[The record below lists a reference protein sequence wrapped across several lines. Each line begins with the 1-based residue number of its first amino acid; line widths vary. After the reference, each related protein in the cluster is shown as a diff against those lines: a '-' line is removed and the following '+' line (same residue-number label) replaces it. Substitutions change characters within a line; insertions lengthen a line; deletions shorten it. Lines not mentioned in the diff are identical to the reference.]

1 MADPVAIT
9 SAGVALASAVGTL
22 AQAWYQRKAFWDPQ
36 KEKDDLSGNVEEII
50 VDLKEASRKL
60 GCIRMDFDNE
70 VRRNKM
76 KAPSQMYLEWV
87 CSVVEIGI
95 KVEEKIAEYDNQ
107 IKEEVFFRS
116 PSYTNFR
123 KAFKMMYMKVKSLG
137 EESNQLQYKMLV
149 DLPPKHV
156 VNEEG
161 LDNNFVACEKQI
173 KVILDLLECSKVK
186 KIGILGTVGIGKTT
200 MLKYLRYYH
209 EKVAKTF
216 EIVIWLDVST
226 EGSRKNLT
234 REHLLQTI
242 VRSLKLKIGGS
253 SNTDEVTSSN
263 APEVAKRI
271 SMELLGMKFLLL
283 LNDVKECLDLSK
295 IGIPESNNGSKIILT
310 TRLRRVC
317 QPAMVEQIVK
327 MTYLSQDEA
336 WKMFQDVLKG
346 SAVLKDP
353 EIKKI
358 ARRVCIEC
366 CGLPLLIQKVA
377 STFQFKHNRTA
388 WSEGLNNWRKWPEK
402 DREGIKEI
410 YNLLKFC
417 YDDLDDEQRQKCFL
431 YGALYPEGH
440 EINADYLLECWAAE
454 NLLGGDD
461 SITTESLNYGHHV
474 LSYLKEVSLLEKG
487 ESDNQVTMHKFIK
500 HLALYI
506 AEDVP
511 DCKYMV
517 VTSKEELPKVE
528 FWKEKNRISFGD
540 NKLKELP
547 ASPNCSKLSTL
558 FLQKNP
564 SLEEIPPTFFENMK
578 ELRVLDISHTGIK
591 GLPSSLEVLEGLK
604 VLYLSDCTNLA
615 ELPSHIVAALKHLEA
630 LDIVGSGINNI
641 PPQIENLT
649 KLRRLRVSFLASQ
662 NENATQEVNFNY
674 KVISKLSILE
684 ELVINVKSPE
694 IWSDDVEENIM
705 KEVAKLKEF
714 KSLKF
719 CFPNKVVNVVEVVG
733 SQNQNLRIRVP
744 DATTLLSFIEGS
756 SWSKV
761 QDIENFEFYI
771 GCKRSEQPQLPNFE
785 EYEKYV
791 KYSGVEGRNSSIL
804 EVLAEAA
811 AFELVDNKNIK
822 QLSDKELESMNGI
835 QSCLIEGCDAIETI
849 VGTSGRVVLPS
860 LEHLFIKNLPML
872 ESILR
877 GPLQPGSLTKLT
889 TLELTG
895 CRSLVTVFPPGSIQ
909 QLCEIQR
916 LKIEKCDEIVEIIPT
931 SGAGGI
937 LLPKLEKM
945 ILLDMEKLESIC
957 VCETFWPSL
966 EELEIFKCPGLLK
979 LPFNKDNAK
988 ILKRIDADPEWWGKL
1003 QFQNDE
1009 NKEWLQKLRNLR

>member
-9 SAGVALASAVGTL
+9 SVGVALASAVGTL

-50 VDLKEASRKL
+50 VDLNEASRKL

-70 VRRNKM
+70 VRRNNM

-87 CSVVEIGI
+87 CSVVEIGL
-95 KVEEKIAEYDNQ
+95 KVEEKIAEYDKQN
-107 IKEEVFFRS
+107 KEEAFFRS
-116 PSYTNFR
+116 PTYIDFR
-123 KAFKMMYMKVKSLG
+123 EAFKKLYKKVKILG
-137 EESNQLQYKMLV
+137 EESNQLQYKMFV
-149 DLPPKHV
+149 DLLPKHI
-156 VNEEG
+156 VNKEG
-161 LDNNFVACEKQI
+161 PDNNFVACERQI
-173 KVILDLLECSKVK
+173 EEILDLLGSSKAK

-200 MLKYLRYYH
+200 MLKYLHYH
-209 EKVAKTF
+209 EKVTETF
-216 EIVIWLDVST
+216 EMVIWLDVST
-226 EGSRKNLT
+226 EGSKKNLT
-234 REHLLQTI
+234 REHLLQAI
-242 VRSLKLKIGGS
+242 ARRLKLDIG
-253 SNTDEVTSSN
+253 DSSN
-263 APEVAKRI
+263 ADEVAERI
-271 SMELLGMKFLLL
+271 SMELQGKKFLLL
-283 LNDVKECLDLSK
+283 LDDVKECLDLSK
-295 IGIPESNNGSKIILT
+295 IGIPENNNGSKIILT

-317 QPAMVEQIVK
+317 EPAMVEQIVK
-327 MTYLSQDEA
+327 MTYLLLDES

-346 SAVLKDP
+346 SGVLEDP

-358 ARRVCIEC
+358 ARRVCKEC
-366 CGLPLLIQKVA
+366 SGLPLLIQKVA
-377 STFQFKHNRTA
+377 STFKFKHNRTA

-454 NLLGGDD
+454 NLLGSDD

-487 ESDNQVTMHKFIK
+487 KIKNEVTMHKFIR

-517 VTSKEELPKVE
+517 ETSKGLREPPEVEL
-528 FWKEKNRISFGD
+528 WKGKNRISFGD
-540 NKLKELP
+540 NKLKKLP
-547 ASPNCSKLSTL
+547 ASPYCSKLSTL
-558 FLQKNP
+558 FLQKNS
-564 SLEEIPPTFFENMK
+564 SLEEIPSTFFENMT
-578 ELRVLDISHTGIK
+578 ELRVLDVSHTGIK
-591 GLPSSLEVLEGLK
+591 GVPSSLEVLEGLK
-604 VLYLSDCTNLA
+604 VLYLNDCTNLA

-649 KLRRLRVSFLASQ
+649 KLRRLRVSFSASQ

-684 ELVINVKSPE
+684 ELVNNVKSPE
-694 IWSDDVEENIM
+694 IWSDDVEKNIM
-705 KEVAKLKEF
+705 KEVATLKEF

-719 CFPNKVVNVVEVVG
+719 CFPNKVVNVLEVVG

-744 DATTLLSFIEGS
+744 DATTLFSFIEGS

-771 GCKRSEQPQLPNFE
+771 GCKRLEQPQLPNFDE
-785 EYEKYV
+785 FEKYV
-791 KYSGVEGRNSSIL
+791 KYSEVEGRNLSIL
-804 EVLAEAA
+804 EVLAGAV

-822 QLSDKELESMNGI
+822 QLSDEELESMNGI
-835 QSCLIEGCDAIETI
+835 QSCLIEDCDAIETI
-849 VGTSGRVVLPS
+849 VGTSGSVVLPS

-877 GPLQPGSLTKLT
+877 GPLQPGSLTNLT
-889 TLELTG
+889 TLELTD

-909 QLCEIQR
+909 QLREIQF

-937 LLPKLEKM
+937 LLPKLKKM
-945 ILLDMEKLESIC
+945 ILLDMEKLKSIC
-957 VCETFWPSL
+957 ASETLNWPSL
-966 EELEIFKCPGLLK
+966 QELEIFKCPGLLK

-1003 QFQNDE
+1003 LFQNDE

>member
-1 MADPVAIT
+1 MEVPVAIASVGVGAV
-9 SAGVALASAVGTL
+9 SAAGTL
-22 AQAWYQRKAFWDPQ
+22 TQAWYQRKVFWDLRME
-36 KEKDDLSGNVEEII
+36 KEDLSDNVEAII
-50 VDLKEASRKL
+50 VDLNEASRKL
-60 GCIRMDFDNE
+60 GCIRKDFENE
-70 VRRNKM
+70 VRRNIM
-76 KAPSQMYLEWV
+76 KAPTQMYLAWS
-87 CSVVEIGI
+87 CSVVEIGEEV
-95 KVEEKIAEYDNQ
+95 KVNIAKYDNLN
-107 IKEEVFFRS
+107 KDEAFFGS
-116 PSYTNFR
+116 STYKDFR
-123 KAFKMMYMKVKSLG
+123 EAFKKMYKRIKSLG

-149 DLPPKHV
+149 DLPPERV
-156 VNEEG
+156 VNKG
-161 LDNNFVACEKQI
+161 GVDNNFVACERQI
-173 KVILDLLECSKVK
+173 EEILDLLGSSKVK
-186 KIGILGTVGIGKTT
+186 KIGILGTVGIGKTA
-200 MLKYLRYYH
+200 MLKYLHCH
-209 EKVAKTF
+209 EKVDEAF
-216 EIVIWLDVST
+216 EMVIWLDVST
-226 EGSRKNLT
+226 KGSRKNLT

-242 VRSLKLKIGGS
+242 VRRLKLNI
-253 SNTDEVTSSN
+253 EASSN
-263 APEVAKRI
+263 ANEVAKRI
-271 SMELLGMKFLLL
+271 SMELQGKKFLLL
-283 LNDVKECLDLSK
+283 LDDVNECLDLSE
-295 IGIPESNNGSKIILT
+295 IGIPNSSKIVLT
-310 TRLRRVC
+310 SRLHDVC
-317 QPAMVEQIVK
+317 CRMVERIIKVP
-327 MTYLSQDEA
+327 YLSLDEA

-346 SAVLKDP
+346 SGVLKDL

-358 ARRVCIEC
+358 AKRVCKEC
-366 CGLPLLIQKVA
+366 YGLPMLIQKVA
-377 STFQFKHNRTA
+377 STFKFKDNRTA
-388 WSEGLNNWRKWPEK
+388 WREGLNNWRKWPVK

-440 EINADYLLECWAAE
+440 EINTDYLLECWAAE

-487 ESDNQVTMHKFIK
+487 ENENQVTMHKFIR

-517 VTSKEELPKVE
+517 VTSIGELPKVE
-528 FWKEKNRISFGD
+528 FWKEKNRISLGD
-540 NKLKELP
+540 NKLKKLP
-547 ASPNCSKLSTL
+547 ASPDCSKLSTL

-578 ELRVLDISHTGIK
+578 ELRVLDVSHTGIK
-591 GLPSSLEVLEGLK
+591 GLPISLEVLEGLR
-604 VLYLSDCTNLA
+604 VLYLNDCTNLA
-615 ELPSHIVAALKHLEA
+615 ELPSHKLQHLEA

-641 PPQIENLT
+641 PPQVENLT
-649 KLRRLRVSFLASQ
+649 ESLRRLRVSFSASQ

-684 ELVINVKSPE
+684 EMVINVKSPE

-705 KEVAKLKEF
+705 KEVATLKEF

-719 CFPNKVVNVVEVVG
+719 CFPDKVVNVVEVFG
-733 SQNQNLRIRVP
+733 SQNLRIRVL

-785 EYEKYV
+785 DYDKYV
-791 KYSGVEGRNSSIL
+791 KYCGVEGRNLLIL

-849 VGTSGRVVLPS
+849 VGTSDVVVLPS

-872 ESILR
+872 ESIFK
-877 GPLQPGSLTKLT
+877 GTFQPGSLTKLT

-895 CRSLVTVFPPGSIQ
+895 CRSLVTIFPPDSIQ

-916 LKIEKCDEIVEIIPT
+916 LKIEKCDKIVEIIPT

-937 LLPKLEKM
+937 LLPKLKKM
-945 ILLDMEKLESIC
+945 ILLDMGKLESIC
-957 VCETFWPSL
+957 ASETLNWPSL
-966 EELEIFKCPGLLK
+966 EVVEIFECPGLLK

-1003 QFQNDE
+1003 QFDQNNE